1 MGILEGFKDVR
12 YRIRIFDN
20 GNFIM
25 SAEVPDKGQR
35 NINVTVHQAMF
46 GIGERTRLAFQINPK
61 IKPKIFEGKI
71 MEVDF
76 DIRDSTQL
84 GDLLD
89 VCPELVYEIDKNYK
103 KSEWYKKLKGVVDED
118 NEILNADFTVSSE
131 KKEFIEV
138 QDLTADLEEEE
149 DKRPIDTVINGIK
162 EAGEIITN
170 AAPHLPLT
178 EKVFKVPDEKK
189 AENIR
194 KCMKLIANH
203 PKLLYWLPGYL
214 KIEPEITAIVSQ
226 SRIYRAGIQPSYY
239 IAQTGAMIA
248 EKILTRPKE
257 QTGYQQIIII
267 IAVLLF
273 IIIIVGLIAWLLHG

>member
-46 GIGERTRLAFQINPK
+46 GIGEKTRLAFQINPK

-103 KSEWYKKLKGVVDED
+103 KSDWYKKLKGVVED
-118 NEILNADFTVSSE
+118 DEILNADFTVSSE

-138 QDLTADLEEEE
+138 QDLTADQEEEE
-149 DKRPIDTVINGIK
+149 EKRPIDTVINGIK
-162 EAGEIITN
+162 EAGEILSN
-170 AAPHLPLT
+170 AAPHLPIA
-178 EKVFKVPDEKK
+178 ERVFKVPDQKK
-189 AENIR
+189 AENIK
-194 KCMKLIANH
+194 KCMTLIANH

-257 QTGYQQIIII
+257 QTGYQQIILV
-267 IAVLLF
+267 IAFLLF
-273 IIIIVGLIAWLLHG
+273 IIIIIGLIAWLLHG